1 MKIENKTSSILI
13 PDEGFILKPG
23 KLYLGRT
30 VEFTKTKKFVPMLE
44 GKK

>member
-1 MKIENKTSSILI
+1 MKIENKTSSISI

-30 VEFTKTKKFVPMLE
+30 VEFTKTKKIRPNVR
-44 GKK
+44 GQK